1 MPQQQNWKNYFE
13 KAWEVQ
19 SKRKSSQLS
28 TEELKKIALESGMS
42 EEEWKEVQ
50 KAFQAYLQRGKS
62 YLEHKNWKDA
72 LEEFEEA
79 HKINPHHA
87 DLLCQLA
94 LTYQQR
100 YEARKWMKNAHEAIR
115 YAEDCLEV
123 DPKHQQAPKIV
134 TELKNALKDQKTALF
149 FRGIRLGILTIVAA
163 VIIYYWQPLKTKF
176 KTDWHEI
183 KEYFA
188 KNQEKK
194 GSTFV
199 LQEVTFAAGQSILNE
214 ASKQELNRLAQ
225 YLKDHPQVRGEI
237 SGHSDDTGDKH
248 TNLFVSEQRAKA
260 VYDYLILQGIAANRL
275 EYKGYGDQKPKV
287 PNTDEASRAQNRRI
301 EFKIL

>member
-79 HKINPHHA
+79 YKINPHNA
-87 DLLCQLA
+87 DLLYHLA

-100 YEARKWMKNAHEAIR
+100 YETRRWMKNAYTAIR
-115 YAEDCLEV
+115 YAEDCLETN
-123 DPKHQQAPKIV
+123 PGHPEAPKVV
-134 TELKNALKDQKTALF
+134 TELKKALEKHKKGLI
-149 FRGIRLGILTIVAA
+149 FRGIRLSVLAFIALA
-163 VIIYYWQPLKTKF
+163 IIYYWQPLKTKF
-176 KTDWHEI
+176 KTDWPKI

-199 LQEVTFAAGQSILNE
+199 LQEVTFSAGQSILNE
-214 ASKQELNRLAQ
+214 ASQQELNRLAQ

-237 SGHSDDTGDKH
+237 SGHSDDTGDKY

-260 VYDYLILQGIAANRL
+260 VYDYLILQGITANRL